1 MTTLSRSLRFAESEV
16 IAYRRTWRGTV
27 ISSFVNPVLFLAAMG
42 AGLGSL
48 VDQGAGDLSIPY
60 LVFVAT
66 GLLAASAM
74 QNGAGDG
81 SFPVMAGVLWRK
93 NFHATIT
100 TPIGPSEIIY
110 GRLIWGL
117 ARLTFVLV
125 VFAVIAV
132 LFGTVDALFSEANQQ
147 QRLELGP
154 TLLAVPAGVLTG
166 LAFTTC
172 ITAWTLTQEDGTSL
186 STLFRFLIVP
196 LFLFS
201 GTFFPI
207 SQLPDYIEPIA
218 YATPLFHGVE
228 LVRKIALPG
237 VGNDIVTDLAL
248 WVHVAYLLLMLAVG
262 LYLSVRFLDRRIR
275 P

>member
-1 MTTLSRSLRFAESEV
+1 MSTLSRSLRFAESEV

-27 ISSFVNPVLFLAAMG
+27 ITSFVNPVLFLAAMG

-48 VDQGAGDLSIPY
+48 VDEGTGDLSIPY

-93 NFHATIT
+93 NFHGTIT

-132 LFGTVDALFSEANQQ
+132 LFGAM
-147 QRLELGP
+147 ELRP
-154 TLLAVPAGVLTG
+154 ALLAVPPGVLTG

-172 ITAWTLTQEDGTSL
+172 ITAWTLTQEDGRSL

-228 LVRKIALPG
+228 QVRKIALPD
-237 VGNDIVTDLAL
+237 VGTDIVTHLAP
-248 WVHVAYLLLMLAVG
+248 WVHVAYLVVMLVVG